1 MEGFSDDISG
11 KLGDE
16 LSGKKIVHCITGSI
30 SAYKAPDIARFLI
43 RHGAQVISVM
53 SESAQKVIHKNTME
67 WATGN
72 EVITELSGKI
82 EHVLLTSGRGKADLV
97 LIAPATANTIS
108 KIANGID
115 DTPVTSV
122 ISSALGAKIPILI
135 APAMHETMAEH
146 SIIQENI
153 KKLKGHGVVF
163 IPSRF
168 EEGKA
173 KIANES
179 TIFQYVLNALAKK
192 DLIGKRVLVTG
203 GPTVEKIDAIRFIT
217 NASSGKTGVE
227 LAREASSR
235 GAKVTLI
242 TGPTKE
248 DIEEWIETIKVET
261 AREMYDTVIKKL
273 GEAKYDMVIA
283 SAAVSDYFPSNE
295 FTNKIRSEEAEKIQ
309 LELIRTPKIVD
320 AIKKISP
327 ESLLIIFKAEYDV
340 SSEELIKRGMERVK
354 ETDADMAVLNDVSKL
369 GFGSDENQV
378 LLLSKEGK
386 VKELPRVRKR
396 IMARM
401 ILDEALSILSKR

>member
-16 LSGKKIVHCITGSI
+16 LSGKTIVHCITGSI
-30 SAYKAPDIARFLI
+30 SAYKAPDIARHLI
-43 RHGAQVISVM
+43 RHGAEVISVM

-82 EHVLLTSGRGKADLV
+82 EHVLLTSGRGKADLI
-97 LIAPATANTIS
+97 LIAPATANTIG

-122 ISSALGAKIPILI
+122 ISSALGAKIPILV
-135 APAMHETMAEH
+135 APAMHETMIKH

-153 KKLKGHGVVF
+153 KKLKEHGVIF

-179 TIFQYVLNALAKK
+179 TIFEYVLNVLAKK
-192 DLIGKRVLVTG
+192 DLLEKKVLVTG
-203 GPTVEKIDAIRFIT
+203 GPTIEKIDAIRFIT

-227 LAREASSR
+227 LAREASGR

-242 TGPTKE
+242 TGPTRE
-248 DIEEWIETIKVET
+248 DIEEWIDTIKVET
-261 AREMYDTVIKKL
+261 AREMYDAVIKKL
-273 GEAKYDMVIA
+273 GESKYDIVIA
-283 SAAVSDYFPSNE
+283 SAAVSDYYPSNN
-295 FTNKIRSEEAEKIQ
+295 FTNKIRSEETEKLQ
-309 LELIRTPKIVD
+309 LELIRTPKIID
-320 AIKKISP
+320 AVKRVSP
-327 ESLLIIFKAEYDV
+327 ESFLIIFKAEYDV
-340 SSEELIKRGMERVK
+340 SSDELIKRGMERVR
-354 ETDADMAVLNDVSKL
+354 EVNADMAVLNDVSKI

-396 IMARM
+396 IMARI
-401 ILDEALSILSKR
+401 ILDDALSILSKR